1 MASDGFPRGRA
12 VVRPRT
18 TGSRTLRRLLAPL
31 LAAALALAAAG
42 CGDTD
47 DRGEIAGGGEVD
59 SPGANAGIGSV
70 LVRYAH
76 LAEPTDGPWE
86 TGSDVPL
93 YAQLYDQEPP
103 ADRLVSAE
111 SPAAESV
118 GIVGQGGEAVEGGV
132 KLTPDTSVGLE
143 EGGTYLVLRDVRQE
157 IRGGDFVWVTFH
169 FEDAGAL
176 SMQVPAQPPTVD
188 EESSPPPLPTMTR

>member
-1 MASDGFPRGRA
+1 MKETPFGTPR
-12 VVRPRT
+12 V
-18 TGSRTLRRLLAPL
+18 LRRLLAPL
-31 LAAALALAAAG
+31 LAAALALTAAG

-47 DRGEIAGGGEVD
+47 DQGEIPGAGEVD

-86 TGSDVPL
+86 EGSDVPL

-111 SPAAESV
+111 SVAAESV
-118 GIVGQGGEAVEGGV
+118 EIVGQGGEVVEDGV
-132 KLTPDTSVGLE
+132 ELTPDRLTGLE
-143 EGGTYLVLRDVRQE
+143 EGGTYLVLRDVRQR

-169 FEDAGAL
+169 FEDAGSL
-176 SMQVPAQPPTVD
+176 SMQVPAQTPTYD
-188 EESSPPPLPTMTR
+188 QESSPPPLPTSTR